1 MFNLVKD
8 DSSSLRCLCDA
19 DSFFSGNTTSTKTS
33 SVLSVIFG
41 FDHELF
47 TSKVYQRAM
56 RNVIRRSV
64 RTKKKSLENSGDK
77 RKSKELEESINKDRL
92 ANHSKINLLLT
103 GLPGS
108 GKTTLMKQLESSYN
122 IAPRQSNQS
131 MVLGFVTQGMREVL
145 KGMDTLKLSFENG
158 WSDSYAQS
166 MLDVSGIEDS
176 AEGRF
181 SIPLEMA
188 VAMQSLFNDGAFQE
202 CVRRSEEYHLDSD
215 YK

>member
-1 MFNLVKD
+1 
-8 DSSSLRCLCDA
+8 
-19 DSFFSGNTTSTKTS
+19 
-33 SVLSVIFG
+33 
-41 FDHELF
+41 
-47 TSKVYQRAM
+47 M
-56 RNVIRRSV
+56 RNLIRQSV

-77 RKSKELEESINKDRL
+77 KKSRELEESINKDRM
-92 ANHSKINLLLT
+92 ANRTKVKLLLT

-108 GKTTLMKQLESSYN
+108 GKTTLMEQLESDYDFAS
-122 IAPRQSNQS
+122 RQSNRS
-131 MVLGFVTQGMREVL
+131 IVLGFVSRGMREVL

-158 WSDSYAQS
+158 WNDSYAQS

-188 VAMQSLFNDGAFQE
+188 VAMQSLWNDGAFQE
-202 CVRRSEEYHLDSD
+202 CVRRSEEYHLDKD